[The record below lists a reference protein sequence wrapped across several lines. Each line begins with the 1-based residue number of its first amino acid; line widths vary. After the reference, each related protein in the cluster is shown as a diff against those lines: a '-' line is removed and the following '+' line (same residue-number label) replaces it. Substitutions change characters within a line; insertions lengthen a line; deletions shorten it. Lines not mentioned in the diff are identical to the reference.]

1 MTRDELLTALFPAGC
16 SIQPG
21 GFGTLRGMAELPG
34 TGRVEIIG
42 IEAGTPLGIEGALI
56 LSGHVLDLV
65 AAASRAPL
73 LVLVDT
79 AAQEMARREELLGLN
94 EALAH
99 LAKSLALAAETG
111 MFTLGLLYGRAA
123 AGAFIATALSTQM
136 LVALPD
142 AYPSVMDL
150 PSIARVTKLKLE
162 TLEALAQT
170 TPIFAPGLEPL
181 FATGAIAE
189 IWPPEALAAR
199 LAATLAA
206 PPPRADTRDALGQ
219 ARGGR
224 KRAHDI
230 AAQVMAQAAAH
241 G

>member
-16 SIQPG
+16 SIQQG
-21 GFGTLRGMAELPG
+21 GFGTLRGMAALPG

-42 IEAGTPLGIEGALI
+42 IEAGTPLGIEAALI
-56 LSGHVLDLV
+56 LSGHVLELV
-65 AAASRAPL
+65 AAASQAPL

-142 AYPSVMDL
+142 AYP
-150 PSIARVTKLKLE
+150 PA
-162 TLEALAQT
+162 
-170 TPIFAPGLEPL
+170 
-181 FATGAIAE
+181 
-189 IWPPEALAAR
+189 
-199 LAATLAA
+199 
-206 PPPRADTRDALGQ
+206 
-219 ARGGR
+219 
-224 KRAHDI
+224 
-230 AAQVMAQAAAH
+230 
-241 G
+241 